1 MVIIN
6 IYLDGFKTK
15 QKYFGNKRK
24 NQFSNKNFTEQFKNL
39 FCLDVLREI
48 LTIDKRK

>member
-6 IYLDGFKTK
+6 IYLDDFKTK
-15 QKYFGNKRK
+15 YKHFENTRK
-24 NQFSNKNFTEQFKNL
+24 NQFLNKNFTEQFKNL